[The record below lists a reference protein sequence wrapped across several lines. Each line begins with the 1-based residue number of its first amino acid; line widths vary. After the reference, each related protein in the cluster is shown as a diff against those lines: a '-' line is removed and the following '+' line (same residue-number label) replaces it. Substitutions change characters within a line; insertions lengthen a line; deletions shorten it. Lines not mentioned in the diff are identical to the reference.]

1 MKQMTSTCACPVS
14 VSVLPAIP
22 TSMTHNSCLRGGH
35 DWREGKCI
43 ILRGISTACRGEY
56 ILPCLPW
63 DKLLISNSGLY
74 NEPEASE
81 LVSKRQLNQKR
92 FSLTILNT
100 LKHFSIITNKRPE
113 KVAVWSHLLHV
124 FQSQPIV
131 WTLNDSTFPVRT
143 YHQVA
148 QRDMWRIFNMKVIN
162 LFTWREGKS
171 TASQYEL
178 RNRPC
183 TTVINTSEAHN
194 AMKMSRLE
202 DV

>member
-1 MKQMTSTCACPVS
+1 MSQGIYPA
-14 VSVLPAIP
+14 LPA
-22 TSMTHNSCLRGGH
+22 MT
-35 DWREGKCI
+35 
-43 ILRGISTACRGEY
+43 
-56 ILPCLPW
+56 
-63 DKLLISNSGLY
+63 DKLLMSNSGLN

-81 LVSKRQLNQKR
+81 LVSKRQINQKR
-92 FSLTILNT
+92 FSLTILNAW
-100 LKHFSIITNKRPE
+100 KHFSIIANKRPE
-113 KVAVWSHLLHV
+113 KSCSLVPFIACKWDPS
-124 FQSQPIV
+124 PID

-171 TASQYEL
+171 TASHWEL